1 MDMAQGFR
9 DELNRLLL
17 SGDWTGWEQTCLI
30 FADYLEEHG
39 SAEALMARSPWRLH
53 VPKRNLKNTSKSWFH
68 TLHTT
73 LPRPINITRLD
84 RLVGAHNT
92 RWYLGF
98 APYTLKL
105 RVLSSGFRGRSEGI
119 DRTCPGGATFTWV
132 PNRVRSRWHKVETTY
147 FKEGLLE
154 LWLPPPEPA
163 TFMPL
168 FPMYAPREKP

>member
-30 FADYLEEHG
+30 FADYLEEQG

-53 VPKRNLKNTSKSWFH
+53 IPKRNLKNTSKSWFH

-73 LPRPINITRLD
+73 LPHPINISHLGRLI
-84 RLVGAHNT
+84 GAHNT

-105 RVLSSGFRGRSEGI
+105 RVLSSGFSQGGSYRI
-119 DRTCPGGATFTWV
+119 CPGGATFTWV
-132 PNRVRSRWHKVETTY
+132 PGRVRSRWHKVETTHL
-147 FKEGLLE
+147 KEGLLE
-154 LWLPPPEPA
+154 LWLRPPEPA

-168 FPMYAPREKP
+168 FPMYAPREKF